1 MKTGYSN
8 STIQL
13 IKMQFVVKN
22 ILDNPKIE
30 MTKLNKKLDF
40 RLDVREQSALIQF
53 VF

>member
-8 STIQL
+8 STIYL

-22 ILDNPKIE
+22 ILDNLRIE
-30 MTKLNKKLDF
+30 ITKLNKKLDF
-40 RLDVREQSALIQF
+40 RLNVREQSALIQF

>member
-8 STIQL
+8 SAIQL

-30 MTKLNKKLDF
+30 MTKLNKKLHF
-40 RLDVREQSALIQF
+40 TLNGREQSALIQF